1 MSLECTLAFSFYI
14 ICKPATAA
22 FFFLLWLQSVVH
34 FDFFRLLVTALLL
47 VSHYEFYDDDLG
59 FCSSFFGLW
68 FVVGSVHG
76 LKSLVF
82 SSLN

>member
-47 VSHYEFYDDDLG
+47 VSHYEFMMMIWASAPVFLV
-59 FCSSFFGLW
+59 FGLLW
-68 FVVGSVHG
+68 EVCMV
-76 LKSLVF
+76 
-82 SSLN
+82 